1 MIRISD
7 KQIVVK
13 ASVFFFFVFCNIN
26 ETYFMVYLHLV
37 VLLVILLVFLFH
49 ILGAY
54 LPISTET
61 TLCEVQQVHI
71 YFYVLRIGVLCTK
84 KPRD

>member
-1 MIRISD
+1 ML
-7 KQIVVK
+7 
-13 ASVFFFFVFCNIN
+13 FVFCFFCNIS
-26 ETYFMVYLHLV
+26 EAYFLIYLHLV

-71 YFYVLRIGVLCTK
+71 YFYVLRTGVLCTR
-84 KPRD
+84 KPID